1 MDESSVSCTAAMEVE
16 THEKE
21 PTRKYRQNT
30 QKSIRDVRMKKK
42 AKGEKSKSTDTRYL
56 KKAFMKSVE
65 KSNYQVSRIHQFIGN
80 PADFFICVKDSIHSK
95 TSKPAAATAGKY
107 ICYGEGEI
115 MDTFLNEGISYKKE
129 DFYICEDFTVKPEI
143 LPTTPTKDEP
153 RSWIPASIRKPQQSS
168 SASATPAS
176 TPVQPPTI
184 PETFCFPVSPG
195 FSPPSSIFGRA
206 ISDIKLQPCPEK
218 SFWFSG

>member
-1 MDESSVSCTAAMEVE
+1 MEVE

-30 QKSIRDVRMKKK
+30 QKSVRDARIKKK

-65 KSNYQVSRIHQFIGN
+65 KVNYQVSRIHQFIGN
-80 PADFFICVKDSIHSK
+80 SADFFICVKDSIHSK

-129 DFYICEDFTVKPEI
+129 DFYICEDFTVKSEI
-143 LPTTPTKDEP
+143 LPTTPTQDVP
-153 RSWIPASIRKPQQSS
+153 RSWIPASIRNQQSS
-168 SASATPAS
+168 SASATPAL
-176 TPVQPPTI
+176 TPVQPQPPTI
-184 PETFCFPVSPG
+184 PETFCSPVSPG

-206 ISDIKLQPCPEK
+206 ISDIKLQLKFE
-218 SFWFSG
+218 

>member
-1 MDESSVSCTAAMEVE
+1 
-16 THEKE
+16 
-21 PTRKYRQNT
+21 
-30 QKSIRDVRMKKK
+30 
-42 AKGEKSKSTDTRYL
+42 
-56 KKAFMKSVE
+56 MKSVE
-65 KSNYQVSRIHQFIGN
+65 KANYQVSRIHQFIDT
-80 PADFFICVKDSIHSK
+80 PADFFICVKDSIHNK

-168 SASATPAS
+168 STSATPAS

-184 PETFCFPVSPG
+184 PETFCSPVSPG
-195 FSPPSSIFGRA
+195 TKTPKERLHGFFHHSTSQDRRRDWSNLWWTSIINIWA
-206 ISDIKLQPCPEK
+206 CYS
-218 SFWFSG
+218 